1 MNRMPKTLPTSA
13 ELAEIEQLDAILIRL
28 SRRADTG
35 PRSLAHAALA
45 ARFSATH
52 AH

>member
-1 MNRMPKTLPTSA
+1 MNRFPTSYPTSA

-35 PRSLAHAALA
+35 PRGLAHAALA
-45 ARFSATH
+45 AGYSATH